1 MKICRLRGRIIYH
14 QLAGCGLEP
23 KIQVLLSSLATPW
36 CWGEQSP
43 PVPQDLPQEPC
54 ISSILS
60 SSPLPP
66 FPLPPPE
73 LNPQQI
79 SELSLESV
87 LEAFGEL
94 WSLKG

>member
-1 MKICRLRGRIIYH
+1 M
-14 QLAGCGLEP
+14 
-23 KIQVLLSSLATPW
+23 VLGGAVP
-36 CWGEQSP
+36 P

-54 ISSILS
+54 ISIILS